1 MPEESSSP
9 PTRRALPKF
18 SRRQLFRSAAIAI
31 GGAALLA
38 ESTAPALALMPQKAA
53 GYQDKPK
60 GKQMCSNCQHF
71 EPPAACGLVAG
82 KISPNGWCRFYAA
95 KS

>member
-1 MPEESSSP
+1 MPDN
-9 PTRRALPKF
+9 TRPQALRMF
-18 SRRQLFRSAAIAI
+18 AGLSRRQLFRSVAIAI

-38 ESTAPALALMPQKAA
+38 ESSTPALALMPQKAA

-60 GKQMCSNCQHF
+60 GKQMCSNCSHF
-71 EPPAACGLVAG
+71 EPPSSCGLVAG
-82 KISPNGWCRFYAA
+82 KISPNGWCRFYAQ

>member
-1 MPEESSSP
+1 MSDTPHP
-9 PTRRALPKF
+9 PLHRILAKL
-18 SRRQLFRSAAIAI
+18 SRRDLFRSAAIAV

-38 ESTAPALALMPQKAA
+38 ESTTPALALMPQKAA

-60 GKQMCSNCQHF
+60 GKQMCSNCSHF
-71 EPPAACGLVAG
+71 EPPSSCGLVAG